1 MYINV
6 GNIDKKN
13 IVTNITNKQDVIG
26 EPIEEVFLF
35 GSYTNNF
42 DRFYY
47 DEDTKIVYILV
58 IESYTPIIFEY
69 NIEEEYLQNQT
80 SFSPNST
87 GSSYKILGKYNNKIY
102 IAEYSTSK
110 DNSVW
115 YYDIETKE
123 IHSFINFTEKLSGRN
138 CAMVGSKIYSFGGQL
153 TGNCI
158 FSKKIEIID
167 VTTKDIRQL
176 EKTVGVGPSAT
187 IIVVG
192 TTIYLMGGYTGS
204 YSNG

>member
-1 MYINV
+1 M
-6 GNIDKKN
+6 
-13 IVTNITNKQDVIG
+13 
-26 EPIEEVFLF
+26 
-35 GSYTNNF
+35 
-42 DRFYY
+42 
-47 DEDTKIVYILV
+47 
-58 IESYTPIIFEY
+58 
-69 NIEEEYLQNQT
+69 QNQT

-123 IHSFINFTEKLSGRN
+123 VHSFINFTEKLSGRN

-153 TGNCI
+153 TGMCI

-167 VTTKDIRQL
+167 VITKTIRQL
-176 EKTVGVGPSAT
+176 DKTVAVGPLAT
-187 IIVVG
+187 VIVAG
-192 TTIYLMGGYTGS
+192 TSIYLMGGYTGS